1 MIDSKKLTVSSSPQ
15 IHSADSTAK
24 IMWTVV
30 LSLIPAGIWGVYI
43 FGMSALVV
51 ILVSIIAAV
60 AAEALLGLISK
71 EVTVNDGSAFL
82 TGLLVG
88 YNMPPQ
94 VPLFIPVVAS
104 VFAIVVVKW
113 SFGGLGAN
121 WMNPALAGRVF
132 VFFSW
137 TGPMTKWLLPLTG
150 GNGADAV
157 TGPTPLGSLKSA
169 YFDTS
174 LNMSGPIEYLQS
186 LGLPVTYKD
195 LFIGNIPGSIGE
207 VSALLLLLGAM
218 VLLARKI
225 ITWHVPVSYIGSFAL
240 FIWVFGGLRMGT
252 GYFSGDV
259 LFHILSGG
267 LMLGALYM
275 ATDMATTPL
284 TGKGSI
290 IFGVGCGFLSFLIR
304 IFGSLPEAVSLSII
318 IMNIFVP
325 VIDRYTKINRFG
337 YGESKEKSGE

>member
-1 MIDSKKLTVSSSPQ
+1 MIDTKKLTVSSSPQ

-30 LSLIPAGIWGVYI
+30 LSLVPAGIWGVYI

-60 AAEALLGLISK
+60 AAEALLGLINR

-137 TGPMTKWLLPLTG
+137 TGPMTKWLLPITG
-150 GNGADAV
+150 GADAV

-169 YFDTS
+169 YFATS
-174 LNMSGPIEYLQS
+174 LNVSGPIEYLQS
-186 LGLPVTYKD
+186 EGLPVTYKD

-207 VSALLLLLGAM
+207 VSALLLLLGAL

-225 ITWHVPVSYIGSFAL
+225 LTWHVPVAYIGSFAFL
-240 FIWVFGGLRMGT
+240 IWMFGGVRMGT
-252 GYFSGDV
+252 GLFTGDV

-284 TGKGSI
+284 TGKGNI
-290 IFGVGCGFLSFLIR
+290 IFGLGCGFLSFLIR

-318 IMNIFVP
+318 VMNIFVP
-325 VIDRYTKINRFG
+325 VIDRYTKIKRFG
-337 YGESKEKSGE
+337 YGEVKEKSGE

>member
-1 MIDSKKLTVSSSPQ
+1 MIDTKKLTVSSSPQ

-30 LSLIPAGIWGVYI
+30 LSLVPAGIWGVYI

-60 AAEALLGLISK
+60 ASEALLGLINK

-104 VFAIVVVKW
+104 LFAIVVVKW

-137 TGPMTKWLLPLTG
+137 TGPMTKWLLPITG
-150 GNGADAV
+150 GADAV

-169 YFDTS
+169 YFATS
-174 LNMSGPIEYLQS
+174 LNVSGPIEYLQS
-186 LGLPVTYKD
+186 EGMPVTYKD
-195 LFIGNIPGSIGE
+195 LFMGNIPGSIGE
-207 VSALLLLLGAM
+207 VSALLLLLGAL
-218 VLLARKI
+218 VLLVRKI
-225 ITWHVPVSYIGSFAL
+225 VTWHVPVSYIGSFAL
-240 FIWVFGGLRMGT
+240 LIWVFGGVRMGT
-252 GYFSGDV
+252 GLFTGDV

-284 TGKGSI
+284 TGRGNI
-290 IFGVGCGFLSFLIR
+290 IFGIGCGFLSFLIR

-318 IMNIFVP
+318 VMNIFVP
-325 VIDRYTKINRFG
+325 VIDRYTKIKRFG
-337 YGESKEKSGE
+337 YGEVKEKSGE

>member
-1 MIDSKKLTVSSSPQ
+1 MIDTKKLTVSSSPQ

-30 LSLIPAGIWGVYI
+30 LSLVPAGIWGVYI

-60 AAEALLGLISK
+60 AAEALLGLINK

-104 VFAIVVVKW
+104 LFAIVVVKW

-137 TGPMTKWLLPLTG
+137 TGPMTKWLLPITG
-150 GNGADAV
+150 GADAV

-169 YFDTS
+169 YFATS
-174 LNMSGPIEYLQS
+174 LNVSGPIEYLQS
-186 LGLPVTYKD
+186 EGLPVTYKD

-207 VSALLLLLGAM
+207 VSALLLLLGAL
-218 VLLARKI
+218 VLVARKI
-225 ITWHVPVSYIGSFAL
+225 LTWHVPVAYIGSFAFL
-240 FIWVFGGLRMGT
+240 IWMFGGVRMGT
-252 GYFSGDV
+252 GLFSGDV

-284 TGKGSI
+284 TAKGNI
-290 IFGVGCGFLSFLIR
+290 IFGIGCGFLSFLIR

-318 IMNIFVP
+318 VMNIFVP
-325 VIDRYTKINRFG
+325 VIDRYTKIKRFG
-337 YGESKEKSGE
+337 YGEVKEKSGE

>member
-1 MIDSKKLTVSSSPQ
+1 MIDTKKLTVSSSPQ

-30 LSLIPAGIWGVYI
+30 LSLVPAGIWGVYI

-60 AAEALLGLISK
+60 ASEALLGLINK
-71 EVTVNDGSAFL
+71 DVTVNDGSAFL

-137 TGPMTKWLLPLTG
+137 TGPMTKWLLPTTG
-150 GNGADAV
+150 GADAV

-169 YFDTS
+169 YFATS
-174 LNMSGPIEYLQS
+174 LNVSGPIEYLQS
-186 LGLPVTYKD
+186 EGMPVTYKD
-195 LFIGNIPGSIGE
+195 LFMGNIPGSIGE
-207 VSALLLLLGAM
+207 VSALLLLLGAL
-218 VLLARKI
+218 VLLVRKI
-225 ITWHVPVSYIGSFAL
+225 VTWHVPVSYIGSFAL
-240 FIWVFGGLRMGT
+240 LVWVFGGVRMGT
-252 GYFSGDV
+252 GLFTGDV

-284 TGKGSI
+284 TGRGNI
-290 IFGVGCGFLSFLIR
+290 IFGIGCGFLSFLIR

-318 IMNIFVP
+318 VMNIFVP
-325 VIDRYTKINRFG
+325 VIDRYTKIKRFG
-337 YGESKEKSGE
+337 YGEVKEKSGE